1 MAAPDRATAIAGP
14 PDLIVVAGP
23 PAETVDILAELTTDG
38 LVIDVCSVK
47 AAPAGAGAHLARYV
61 PTHPMAG
68 REVAGPEAAS
78 AAMFEGATWVVCDGT
93 ASEDDVSAVAGIIST
108 LGARPVHLSATD
120 HDAAV
125 AVVSHLPQV
134 VAVAL
139 MLEAAASPDSLD
151 LAAGSFRDLTRVAAS
166 DPLMWESVLNANS
179 DEVAAATRALRRR
192 LEDLEAAIVAGGGEL
207 RAVLG
212 EARAHRERLG
222 APAVPVR
229 IALADRPGELAK
241 VGHALAESGVDVRDL
256 QLRHAPYGG
265 GGVLTIAVRS
275 EEAGRLRSA
284 LLGEGLLL
292 IE

>member
-1 MAAPDRATAIAGP
+1 
-14 PDLIVVAGP
+14 
-23 PAETVDILAELTTDG
+23 
-38 LVIDVCSVK
+38 
-47 AAPAGAGAHLARYV
+47 
-61 PTHPMAG
+61 
-68 REVAGPEAAS
+68 
-78 AAMFEGATWVVCDGT
+78 
-93 ASEDDVSAVAGIIST
+93 
-108 LGARPVHLSATD
+108 
-120 HDAAV
+120 
-125 AVVSHLPQV
+125 
-134 VAVAL
+134 
-139 MLEAAASPDSLD
+139 
-151 LAAGSFRDLTRVAAS
+151 
-166 DPLMWESVLNANS
+166 MWETVLNANS